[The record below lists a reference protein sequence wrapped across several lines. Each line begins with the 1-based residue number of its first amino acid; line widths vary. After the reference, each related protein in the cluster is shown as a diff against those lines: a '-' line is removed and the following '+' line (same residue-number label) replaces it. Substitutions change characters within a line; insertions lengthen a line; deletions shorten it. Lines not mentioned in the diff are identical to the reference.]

1 VEAGVSGSRTRIRN
15 GDLGRNSAT
24 CRVDITPS
32 LSETSTSA
40 VVSAVPGSDTDLT
53 SARQPQQWRRCAW
66 ILLPSLHITCSFKKT
81 LPSSFFFARKPRI
94 KRIVINFIF
103 AQRTL
108 LFSQV
113 CHSNCCTMLFFLK
126 KPSFE
131 HCSCLELMDCRVSIP
146 ACFASEYVGCE
157 FLHTRLNS

>member
-1 VEAGVSGSRTRIRN
+1 MIGGGWGLGSRTRIRN

-24 CRVDITPS
+24 CPPPPWFLLFRGQTP
-32 LSETSTSA
+32 TSQVLDSHNNGGG
-40 VVSAVPGSDTDLT
+40 VPGFFCLRCT
-53 SARQPQQWRRCAW
+53 SPA
-66 ILLPSLHITCSFKKT
+66 LLKKPYHH
-81 LPSSFFFARKPRI
+81 LFFFARKPRI
-94 KRIVINFIF
+94 KRNVINFIF